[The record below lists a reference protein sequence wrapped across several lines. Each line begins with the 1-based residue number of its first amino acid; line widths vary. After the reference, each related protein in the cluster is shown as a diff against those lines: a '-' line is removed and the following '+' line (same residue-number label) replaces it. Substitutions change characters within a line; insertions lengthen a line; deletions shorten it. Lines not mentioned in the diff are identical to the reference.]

1 LFIVGR
7 VVARGHVIPTLVRVM
22 KKLFSQIERPLAWA
36 QLSHQKV
43 RTGVAM
49 GGIAFA
55 NVLIFMQLGF
65 VNLFA
70 GGAILLPKHLH
81 GDLFI
86 TNSEAKIINPNT
98 FDLTRLYQA
107 AAFDGIIFAEPL
119 YLRYGTWAYNK
130 DTISY
135 DTRIFGYNPQIQL
148 FDLPEI
154 NRQQSKLREP
164 FTVLFDRLS
173 RAELGPIPA
182 QMATKSTTSAM
193 VNNQRLVVS
202 GLFSLGC
209 SFFLS
214 EGNIIT
220 SDRTFAEMF
229 GSNSLQQVSLGII
242 RVKPGTNIIALKLGI
257 EKAVPGIKALTHQEL
272 EARELTFQ
280 AANPSSTIFNFGAM
294 MGFIVGV
301 AIVYQVLYSDVSDH
315 LAEYATLKA
324 IGYSNRAL
332 LLVIFQEA
340 IFLAILGY
348 IPGFIATL
356 GMYQLLT
363 TLTRLELIMTL
374 NLALT
379 VFILTLAMCL
389 ISAAIASNKLRAA
402 DPADVF

>member
-1 LFIVGR
+1 
-7 VVARGHVIPTLVRVM
+7 M
-22 KKLFSQIERPLAWA
+22 KKLFLQQERPLAWA

-70 GGAILLPKHLH
+70 GGAILLPKHLQ

-86 TNSEAKIINPNT
+86 TNSDAKYINSFST
-98 FDLTRLYQA
+98 FDRTRLYQA
-107 AAFDGIIFAEPL
+107 AAFDGITFAEPL
-119 YLRYGTWAYNK
+119 YLKYGTWAYNK
-130 DTISY
+130 DTVSY
-135 DTRIFGYNPQIQL
+135 DTRVFAYNPQLQI

-154 NRQQSKLREP
+154 NKQQSKLREP

-173 RAELGPIPA
+173 RSELGEIPKD
-182 QMATKSTTSAM
+182 MATKATTSVILNNRPIV
-193 VNNQRLVVS
+193 VN

-214 EGNIIT
+214 EGNVIV
-220 SDRTFAEMF
+220 SDRTMAEMF
-229 GSNSLQQVSLGII
+229 GSSSLEQVSLGII
-242 RVKPGTNIIALKLGI
+242 RVKPGTNLIALKRGI
-257 EKAVPGIKALTHQEL
+257 EQAVPGIKALTKPEL
-272 EARELTFQ
+272 EARELAFQ
-280 AANPSSTIFNFGAM
+280 ATNPSSTIFNFGAM

-315 LAEYATLKA
+315 LSEYATLKA
-324 IGYSNRAL
+324 IGYSNRSL
-332 LLVIFQEA
+332 LIVIFQEA
-340 IFLAILGY
+340 LFLAILGY

-363 TLTRLELIMTL
+363 NLTRLELIMTV
-374 NLALT
+374 NLAVT
-379 VFILTLAMCL
+379 VFILTLGMCL

>member
-1 LFIVGR
+1 
-7 VVARGHVIPTLVRVM
+7 M
-22 KKLFSQIERPLAWA
+22 KKVFSQRHRPLAWA

-43 RTGVAM
+43 RTGIAM

-70 GGAILLPKHLH
+70 GGATLLPKHIQ

-86 TNSEAKIINPNT
+86 TNTDAKLIDPFST
-98 FDLTRLYQA
+98 FDRTRLYQA

-119 YLRYGTWAYNK
+119 YLKYGTWAYNK
-130 DTISY
+130 ETISY
-135 DTRIFGYNPQIQL
+135 DTRVFAYNPQVQI
-148 FDLPEI
+148 FDLPEV
-154 NRQQSKLREP
+154 NQQKSKLSEP

-173 RAELGPIPA
+173 RSELGPVPTEMEKKETISV
-182 QMATKSTTSAM
+182 ML
-193 VNNQRLVVS
+193 NNQRTFVN

-214 EGNIIT
+214 GGNLIT
-220 SDRTFAEMF
+220 SDRNFADMF
-229 GSNSLQQVSLGII
+229 GASSLDQVSLGVL
-242 RVKPGTNIIALKLGI
+242 RVRPGTDLIALKLGI
-257 EKAVPGIKALTHQEL
+257 EKAVPGIKALNHQEL
-272 EARELTFQ
+272 QAREVAFQ
-280 AANPSSTIFNFGAM
+280 ETNPSSTIFNFGAI

-324 IGYSNRAL
+324 IGYSNRSL
-332 LLVIFQEA
+332 LIVIFQEA
-340 IFLAILGY
+340 LFLAVLGY

-363 TLTRLELIMTL
+363 TLTKLELIMTV
-374 NLALT
+374 NLAVT

-389 ISAAIASNKLRAA
+389 ISGAIASNKLRAA

>member
-1 LFIVGR
+1 
-7 VVARGHVIPTLVRVM
+7 M
-22 KKLFSQIERPLAWA
+22 KKLFLYRERPLAWA

-65 VNLFA
+65 VDLFA
-70 GGAILLPKHLH
+70 GGAILLPKYLQ

-86 TNSEAKIINPNT
+86 MNSSSKFISPRS
-98 FDLTRLYQA
+98 FDRTLLYQA
-107 AAFDGIIFAEPL
+107 AAFDGIVSAEPL
-119 YLRYGTWAYNK
+119 YLSYGTWAYDKN
-130 DTISY
+130 TVSY
-135 DTRIFGYNPQIQL
+135 DTRIFAYNTRIQA
-148 FDLPEI
+148 FKIPEI
-154 NRQQSKLREP
+154 DRQQAQLSEP

-173 RAELGPIPA
+173 RAPLGPVPA
-182 QMATKSTTSAM
+182 QMATKSTVTATLNNRLLK
-193 VNNQRLVVS
+193 VN
-202 GLFSLGC
+202 GLFNLGS

-214 EGNIIT
+214 EGNLIT
-220 SDRTFAEMF
+220 SEFTYAELF
-229 GSNSLQQVSLGII
+229 GASALQKVSVGLIC
-242 RVKPGTNIIALKLGI
+242 VKPGIDLIALQRGI
-257 EKAVPGIKALTHQEL
+257 EQSVPGIQVLTRQEL
-272 EARELTFQ
+272 AAKELQ
-280 AANPSSTIFNFGAM
+280 HQDENPASTIFNFGAL

-315 LAEYATLKA
+315 LSEYATLKA
-324 IGYSNRAL
+324 IGYSDRSL
-332 LLVIFQEA
+332 LIVIFQEA
-340 IFLAILGY
+340 LFLAVIGY
-348 IPGFIATL
+348 IPGFVATL

-363 TLTRLELIMTL
+363 ALTRLELIMTL

>member
-1 LFIVGR
+1 MR
-7 VVARGHVIPTLVRVM
+7 
-22 KKLFSQIERPLAWA
+22 KLFSHKERPLAWA

-49 GGIAFA
+49 GGISFA

-70 GGAILLPKHLH
+70 GGATLLPKHLR

-86 TNSEAKIINPNT
+86 TNVDAKLINSFST
-98 FDLTRLYQA
+98 FDRTRLYQA
-107 AAFDGIIFAEPL
+107 AAFDGVISAEPL
-119 YLRYGTWAYNK
+119 YLKYGTWAYNK
-130 DTISY
+130 ETISY
-135 DTRIFGYNPQIQL
+135 DTRIFAYNPQIQI
-148 FDLPEI
+148 FDLPEV
-154 NRQQSKLREP
+154 NQQQDKLREP
-164 FTVLFDRLS
+164 LTVLFDRLS
-173 RAELGPIPA
+173 RSELGPIPA
-182 QMATKSTTSAM
+182 KMATAPTTSVM
-193 VNNQRLVVS
+193 VNNQRIVVN

-214 EGNIIT
+214 QGNIIA
-220 SDRTFAEMF
+220 SDRTYAEMF
-229 GSNSLQQVSLGII
+229 GASSLEQVTLGII
-242 RVKPGTNIIALKLGI
+242 HVKPGTNLIALQQGI
-257 EKAVPGIKALTHQEL
+257 AKAVPGVKALTRQEL
-272 EARELTFQ
+272 QTRELQFQ
-280 AANPSSTIFNFGAM
+280 DTNPSSTIFNFGAM

-315 LAEYATLKA
+315 LSEYATLKA
-324 IGYSNRAL
+324 IGYSNRSL
-332 LLVIFQEA
+332 LFVIFQEA
-340 IFLAILGY
+340 LLLAILGY

-363 TLTRLELIMTL
+363 TLTKLELIMTV

-389 ISAAIASNKLRAA
+389 ISAAIASNKLRTA

>member
-1 LFIVGR
+1 VK
-7 VVARGHVIPTLVRVM
+7 VM
-22 KKLFSQIERPLAWA
+22 KKVFSNKERPLAWA

-43 RTGVAM
+43 RTGIAM

-70 GGAILLPKHLH
+70 GGATLLPKHLQ

-86 TNSEAKIINPNT
+86 TNADAKLIDPFST
-98 FDLTRLYQA
+98 FDRTRLFQA

-119 YLRYGTWAYNK
+119 YLKYGTWAYNK
-130 DTISY
+130 ETISY
-135 DTRIFGYNPQIQL
+135 DTRIFAYNPQAQI
-148 FDLPEI
+148 FDLPEV
-154 NRQQSKLREP
+154 NQQQSKLSEP

-173 RAELGPIPA
+173 RSELGPIPA
-182 QMATKSTTSAM
+182 EMDKNPTTSAM
-193 VNNQRLVVS
+193 LNNRRIVVN

-214 EGNIIT
+214 QGNLIV
-220 SDRTFAEMF
+220 SDRTFADTF
-229 GSNSLQQVSLGII
+229 GASSLEQVSLGVI
-242 RVKPGTNIIALKLGI
+242 RVKPGTDLVALKLGI
-257 EKAVPGIKALTHQEL
+257 EKSVPGIKALTHQEL
-272 EARELTFQ
+272 QDRELAFQ
-280 AANPSSTIFNFGAM
+280 ETNPSSTIFNFGAV

-315 LAEYATLKA
+315 LSEYATLKA
-324 IGYSNRAL
+324 IGYSNRSL
-332 LLVIFQEA
+332 LIVIFQEA
-340 IFLAILGY
+340 LFLAVLGY

-363 TLTRLELIMTL
+363 NLTRLELIMTI

>member
-1 LFIVGR
+1 
-7 VVARGHVIPTLVRVM
+7 M

-65 VNLFA
+65 VELFA
-70 GGAILLPKHLH
+70 GGATILPKHLQ
-81 GDLFI
+81 GDLFVM
-86 TNSEAKIINPNT
+86 NPDSKFIGGNT
-98 FDLTRLYQA
+98 FDRARLYQA
-107 AAFDGIIFAEPL
+107 AAFDGITAAEPL
-119 YLRYGTWAYNK
+119 YIKIGTWAYNK
-130 DTISY
+130 DTISEN
-135 DTRIFGYNPQIQL
+135 TRMFAYNPQIPA
-148 FDLPEI
+148 FDVPEL
-154 NRQQSKLREP
+154 NQQQAKVREP

-173 RAELGPIPA
+173 RNELGPIPA
-182 QMATKSTTSAM
+182 AMAAKPTTTAM
-193 VNNQRLVVS
+193 FNNRRLTVS
-202 GLFSLGC
+202 GLFNLGT
-209 SFFLS
+209 SFFIG
-214 EGNIIT
+214 EGNIIASELT
-220 SDRTFAEMF
+220 YAEIF
-229 GSNSLQQVSLGII
+229 GASSLQEVSLGMI
-242 RVKPGTNIIALKLGI
+242 RVKPGTDLIALKSGI
-257 EKAVPGIKALTHQEL
+257 ERSVPGIQVLTRKEL
-272 EARELTFQ
+272 QTKELKFQ
-280 AANPSSTIFNFGAM
+280 DENPTSTIFNFGAL

-324 IGYSNRAL
+324 IGYSSRSL

-340 IFLAILGY
+340 LFLAILGY
-348 IPGFIATL
+348 IPGFVASL

-363 TLTRLELIMTL
+363 GLTKLELVMTF

-379 VFILTLAMCL
+379 VFTLTLAMCL

>member
-1 LFIVGR
+1 
-7 VVARGHVIPTLVRVM
+7 M
-22 KKLFSQIERPLAWA
+22 KKVFSQRERPLAWA

-43 RTGVAM
+43 RTGIAM

-70 GGAILLPKHLH
+70 GGATLLPKHIQ

-86 TNSEAKIINPNT
+86 TNTDAKLIDPFST
-98 FDLTRLYQA
+98 FDRTRLYQA

-119 YLRYGTWAYNK
+119 YLKYGTWAYNK
-130 DTISY
+130 ETISY
-135 DTRIFGYNPQIQL
+135 DTRVFAYNPQVQI
-148 FDLPEI
+148 FDLPEV
-154 NRQQSKLREP
+154 NQQKSKLSEP

-173 RAELGPIPA
+173 RSELGPVPTEMEKKETISV
-182 QMATKSTTSAM
+182 ML
-193 VNNQRLVVS
+193 NNQRTFVN

-214 EGNIIT
+214 GGNLIT
-220 SDRTFAEMF
+220 SDRNFADMF
-229 GSNSLQQVSLGII
+229 GASSLDQVSLGVL
-242 RVKPGTNIIALKLGI
+242 RVRPGTDLIALKLGI
-257 EKAVPGIKALTHQEL
+257 EKAVPGIKALNHQEL
-272 EARELTFQ
+272 QAREVAFQ
-280 AANPSSTIFNFGAM
+280 ETNPSSTIFNFGAI

-324 IGYSNRAL
+324 IGYSNRSL
-332 LLVIFQEA
+332 LIVIFQEA
-340 IFLAILGY
+340 LFLAVLGY

-363 TLTRLELIMTL
+363 TLTKLELIMTV
-374 NLALT
+374 NLAVT

-389 ISAAIASNKLRAA
+389 ISGAIASNKLRAA

>member
-1 LFIVGR
+1 
-7 VVARGHVIPTLVRVM
+7 M
-22 KKLFSQIERPLAWA
+22 KKLFSDRERPLAWA
-36 QLSHQKV
+36 QLSYQKV

-70 GGAILLPKHLH
+70 GGAILLPKHLK

-86 TNSEAKIINPNT
+86 TNTDAKFISSFST
-98 FDLTRLYQA
+98 FDRTRLYQA

-119 YLRYGTWAYNK
+119 YLKHGTWAYNK
-130 DTISY
+130 ETISY
-135 DTRIFGYNPQIQL
+135 DTRIFAYNPQVQI
-148 FDLPEI
+148 FDLLET
-154 NRQQSKLREP
+154 NQQQSKLREP

-182 QMATKSTTSAM
+182 QMEAKPTTSAM
-193 VNNQRLVVS
+193 LNNQRVVVN

-229 GSNSLQQVSLGII
+229 GSNSLEQVSLGII
-242 RVKPGTNIIALKLGI
+242 RVKPGTDLVALKQGI
-257 EKAVPGIKALTHQEL
+257 EQAVPGVKVLTHQEL
-272 EARELTFQ
+272 QTRELQFQ
-280 AANPSSTIFNFGAM
+280 DTNPSSTIFNFGAL

-315 LAEYATLKA
+315 LSEYATLKA
-324 IGYSNRAL
+324 IGYSNRSL

-340 IFLAILGY
+340 VFLAVLGY

-363 TLTRLELIMTL
+363 TLTRLKLIMTIY
-374 NLALT
+374 LAVT

>member
-1 LFIVGR
+1 
-7 VVARGHVIPTLVRVM
+7 M
-22 KKLFSQIERPLAWA
+22 NKLFSQRERPLAWA

-70 GGAILLPKHLH
+70 GGAILLPKHLQ
-81 GDLFI
+81 GDLFL
-86 TNSEAKIINPNT
+86 INPDALFIGADT
-98 FDLTRLYQA
+98 FDRTRLYQA
-107 AAFDGIIFAEPL
+107 AAFDGIVAAESL
-119 YLRYGTWAYNK
+119 YMKRGVWAYNK
-130 DTISY
+130 KTISY
-135 DTRIFGYNPQIQL
+135 DTRVFAYNPQVQI
-148 FDLPEI
+148 FDLPEV
-154 NRQQSKLREP
+154 NQQQAKLREP

-182 QMATKSTTSAM
+182 QMATKPTTSAM
-193 VNNQRLVVS
+193 LNNQRLLVN

-220 SDRTFAEMF
+220 SDRTFAELF
-229 GSNSLQQVSLGII
+229 GGSSLQQVSLGII
-242 RVKPGTNIIALKLGI
+242 RVKPGTNLIALKQGI
-257 EKAVPGIKALTHQEL
+257 ERAVPGIKALTSQEL
-272 EARELTFQ
+272 QQKELQFQ
-280 AANPSSTIFNFGAM
+280 ATNPSSTIFNFGAM

-315 LAEYATLKA
+315 LSEYATLKA
-324 IGYSNRAL
+324 IGYANRSL

-340 IFLAILGY
+340 LFLAILGY
-348 IPGFIATL
+348 LPGFIATL

-363 TLTRLELIMTL
+363 TLTRLELVMTF

-379 VFILTLAMCL
+379 GFVLTLAMCL

>member
-1 LFIVGR
+1 
-7 VVARGHVIPTLVRVM
+7 M
-22 KKLFSQIERPLAWA
+22 NNLFSRRAVPLAWA
-36 QLSHQKV
+36 QLAHQKV
-43 RTGVAM
+43 RTSVAM

-70 GGAILLPKHLH
+70 GGAILLPKHLQ
-81 GDLFI
+81 GDLFL
-86 TNSEAKIINPNT
+86 INPDALFIGADT
-98 FDLTRLYQA
+98 FDRTRLYQA
-107 AAFDGIIFAEPL
+107 AAFDGIVAAEPL
-119 YLRYGTWAYNK
+119 YMRRGIWALNK
-130 DTISY
+130 KTISY
-135 DTRIFGYNPQIQL
+135 DTRIFAYNPQLQI
-148 FDLPEI
+148 FDLPEV
-154 NRQQSKLREP
+154 NRQQPQLREP

-182 QMATKSTTSAM
+182 QLATKPTTTAM
-193 VNNQRLVVS
+193 LNNQRLVVN

-214 EGNIIT
+214 EGNLIT
-220 SDRTFAEMF
+220 SDRTFAELF
-229 GSNSLQQVSLGII
+229 GSESLQQVSLGII
-242 RVKPGTNIIALKLGI
+242 RVKPGTDLIALKRGI
-257 EKAVPGIKALTHQEL
+257 EQNVPGVKALTHQEL
-272 EARELTFQ
+272 QAKELQFQ
-280 AANPSSTIFNFGAM
+280 DTNPSSTIFNFGAL

-324 IGYSNRAL
+324 IGYSNRSL
-332 LLVIFQEA
+332 LFVIFQEA
-340 IFLAILGY
+340 VYLAILGY
-348 IPGFIATL
+348 VPGFIATL

-363 TLTRLELIMTL
+363 NLTRLELIMTL

-379 VFILTLAMCL
+379 VFTLTLAMCL

>member
-1 LFIVGR
+1 
-7 VVARGHVIPTLVRVM
+7 M
-22 KKLFSQIERPLAWA
+22 NQLFSQRERPLAWA

-70 GGAILLPKHLH
+70 GGAILLPKHLK
-81 GDLFI
+81 GDIFI
-86 TNSEAKIINPNT
+86 TNTEAKLINSFST
-98 FDLTRLYQA
+98 FDRTRLYQA
-107 AAFDGIIFAEPL
+107 AAFDGIIAAEPL
-119 YLRYGTWAYNK
+119 YLKYGTWSYNK
-130 DTISY
+130 DTLSY
-135 DTRIFGYNPQIQL
+135 QTRVFAYNPQVQI
-148 FDLPEI
+148 FDIPEV
-154 NRQQSKLREP
+154 NQQQSKLRAP

-173 RAELGPIPA
+173 RSQLGPIPA
-182 QMATKSTTSAM
+182 QMKARSTTSAM
-193 VNNQRLVVS
+193 LNNQRLVVN

-214 EGNIIT
+214 EGNIII

-229 GSNSLQQVSLGII
+229 GSNSLEQVSLGVI
-242 RVKPGTNIIALKLGI
+242 RVKPDTNIPALKLGI
-257 EKAVPGIKALTHQEL
+257 ERAVPGIKALTYQEL
-272 EARELTFQ
+272 QTRELQFQ
-280 AANPSSTIFNFGAM
+280 DTNPSSTIFNFGAL

-315 LAEYATLKA
+315 LSEYATLKA
-324 IGYSNRAL
+324 IGYGDRAL

-340 IFLAILGY
+340 LFLAIIGY

-356 GMYQLLT
+356 GMYRLLS
-363 TLTRLELIMTL
+363 TLTRLELIMTI

-379 VFILTLAMCL
+379 VFILTVAMCL
-389 ISAAIASNKLRAA
+389 ISAAIASHKLRAA
-402 DPADVF
+402 DPADVFS

>member
-1 LFIVGR
+1 
-7 VVARGHVIPTLVRVM
+7 M
-22 KKLFSQIERPLAWA
+22 KKVFLNKERPLAWA

-70 GGAILLPKHLH
+70 GGAILLPKHIK

-86 TNSEAKIINPNT
+86 TNTDARLIDAFST
-98 FDLTRLYQA
+98 FDRTRLFQA
-107 AAFDGIIFAEPL
+107 AAFDGITFAEPL
-119 YLRYGTWAYNK
+119 YLNYGTWAYDK
-130 DTISY
+130 DIISY
-135 DTRIFGYNPQIQL
+135 STRIFAYNPQVQI
-148 FDLPEI
+148 FDIPEV
-154 NRQQSKLREP
+154 NQQKAKLTEP

-173 RAELGPIPA
+173 RSELGPIPA
-182 QMATKSTTSAM
+182 DMAKKSTTSAM
-193 VNNQRLVVS
+193 ISNTRINVN
-202 GLFSLGC
+202 GLFSLGS

-214 EGNIIT
+214 EGNIIV
-220 SDRTFAEMF
+220 SDRTFGDIF
-229 GSNSLQQVSLGII
+229 GTSSLEKVSLGVL
-242 RVKPGTNIIALKLGI
+242 RVKPGTDLVALKLGI
-257 EKAVPGIKALTHQEL
+257 EKAVPGVKALTHQEL
-272 EARELTFQ
+272 QARELAFQ
-280 AANPSSTIFNFGAM
+280 DTNPSSTIFNFGAI

-315 LAEYATLKA
+315 LSEYATLKA
-324 IGYSNRAL
+324 IGYSNRSL
-332 LLVIFQEA
+332 LIVIFQEA
-340 IFLAILGY
+340 LVLAVLGY

-363 TLTRLELIMTL
+363 TLTKLELVMTV

-389 ISAAIASNKLRAA
+389 ISGAIASNKLRAA

>member
-1 LFIVGR
+1 
-7 VVARGHVIPTLVRVM
+7 M
-22 KKLFSQIERPLAWA
+22 KKLFPKIERPLAWA

-70 GGAILLPKHLH
+70 GGAILLPKHLQ
-81 GDLFI
+81 GDLFLM
-86 TNSEAKIINPNT
+86 NPDAKFISANT

-107 AAFDGIIFAEPL
+107 AAFEGIVTTTPV
-119 YLRYGTWAYNK
+119 YVNVGTWAYDK
-130 DTISY
+130 ETISY
-135 DTRIFGYNPQIQL
+135 ATRVFAYNPRIRV
-148 FDLPEI
+148 FDLPEV
-154 NRQQSKLREP
+154 NQQQAKLSEP
-164 FTVLFDRLS
+164 FGILFDRLS
-173 RAELGPIPA
+173 RPELGPILA
-182 QMATKSTTSAM
+182 QMQSKSTVRATLNNRRLS
-193 VNNQRLVVS
+193 VN
-202 GLFSLGC
+202 GLFSLGS
-209 SFFLS
+209 SFFLG

-220 SDRTFAEMF
+220 SELTYAEIF
-229 GSNSLQQVSLGII
+229 GANSLQQVALGII
-242 RVKPGTNIIALKLGI
+242 HVNPGTDLIALKRGI
-257 EKAVPGIKALTHQEL
+257 EQNVPGIQVLTHQEL
-272 EARELTFQ
+272 QAKELKFQ
-280 AANPSSTIFNFGAM
+280 DENPSSTIFNFGAL

-315 LAEYATLKA
+315 LSEYATLKA
-324 IGYSNRAL
+324 IGYSNRSI

-340 IFLAILGY
+340 LFLAILGY

-363 TLTRLELIMTL
+363 NLTRLELVMTV

>member
-1 LFIVGR
+1 MR
-7 VVARGHVIPTLVRVM
+7 
-22 KKLFSQIERPLAWA
+22 KLFSHKERPLAWA

-49 GGIAFA
+49 GGISFA

-70 GGAILLPKHLH
+70 GGATLLPKHLR

-86 TNSEAKIINPNT
+86 TNVDAKLINSFST
-98 FDLTRLYQA
+98 FDRTRLYQA
-107 AAFDGIIFAEPL
+107 AAFDGVISAEPL
-119 YLRYGTWAYNK
+119 YLKYGTWAYDK
-130 DTISY
+130 ETISY
-135 DTRIFGYNPQIQL
+135 DTRIFAYNPQIQI
-148 FDLPEI
+148 FDLPEV
-154 NRQQSKLREP
+154 NQQQDKLREP
-164 FTVLFDRLS
+164 LTVLFDRLS
-173 RAELGPIPA
+173 RSELGPIPA
-182 QMATKSTTSAM
+182 KMATAPTTSVM
-193 VNNQRLVVS
+193 VNNQRIVVN

-214 EGNIIT
+214 QGNIIA
-220 SDRTFAEMF
+220 SDRTYAEIF
-229 GSNSLQQVSLGII
+229 GANSLEQVTLGII
-242 RVKPGTNIIALKLGI
+242 HVKPGTNLIALQQGI
-257 EKAVPGIKALTHQEL
+257 AKAVPGVKALTRQEL
-272 EARELTFQ
+272 QTRELQFQ
-280 AANPSSTIFNFGAM
+280 DTNPSSTIFNFGAM

-315 LAEYATLKA
+315 LSEYATLKA
-324 IGYSNRAL
+324 IGYSNRSL
-332 LLVIFQEA
+332 LFVIFQEA
-340 IFLAILGY
+340 LLLAILGY

-363 TLTRLELIMTL
+363 TLTKLELIMTV

>member
-1 LFIVGR
+1 
-7 VVARGHVIPTLVRVM
+7 M

-36 QLSHQKV
+36 QLSRQKV

>member
-1 LFIVGR
+1 
-7 VVARGHVIPTLVRVM
+7 M
-22 KKLFSQIERPLAWA
+22 KKLFSQRERPLAWA
-36 QLSHQKV
+36 QLSRQKV

-70 GGAILLPKHLH
+70 GGATLLPRHLQ

-86 TNSEAKIINPNT
+86 SNAEAKLINSFST
-98 FDLTRLYQA
+98 FDRTRLYQA

-119 YLRYGTWAYNK
+119 YLKYGTWAYDK
-130 DTISY
+130 ESISY
-135 DTRIFGYNPQIQL
+135 ETRVFAYNPQVQI
-148 FDLPEI
+148 FDLPEV
-154 NRQQSKLREP
+154 NQQQSKLREP
-164 FTVLFDRLS
+164 FTALFDRLS
-173 RAELGPIPA
+173 RSQLGPIPA
-182 QMATKSTTSAM
+182 KMDTKPTIVSM
-193 VNNQRLVVS
+193 VNNQRIVVN
-202 GLFSLGC
+202 GLFNLGS

-220 SDRTFAEMF
+220 SDRTYAEMF
-229 GSNSLQQVSLGII
+229 GSNSLEQVTVGII
-242 RVKPGTNIIALKLGI
+242 RVKPGTDLIALKKGI
-257 EKAVPGIKALTHQEL
+257 EQAVPGIKVLTYKEL
-272 EARELTFQ
+272 QARELAFQ
-280 AANPSSTIFNFGAM
+280 DTNPSSTIFNFGAM

-315 LAEYATLKA
+315 LSEYATLKA
-324 IGYSNRAL
+324 IGYSNRSL

-340 IFLAILGY
+340 IFLAVLGY

-363 TLTRLELIMTL
+363 TLTKLELIMTVS
-374 NLALT
+374 LAMT
-379 VFILTLAMCL
+379 VFILTLGMCL
-389 ISAAIASNKLRAA
+389 ISASIASNKLRAA

>member
-1 LFIVGR
+1 
-7 VVARGHVIPTLVRVM
+7 M
-22 KKLFSQIERPLAWA
+22 KKLFLRRERPLAWA

-70 GGAILLPKHLH
+70 GGATLLPRHLQ

-86 TNSEAKIINPNT
+86 SNAEAKLINSFST
-98 FDLTRLYQA
+98 FDRTRLYQA

-119 YLRYGTWAYNK
+119 YLKYGTWAYDK
-130 DTISY
+130 ESISY
-135 DTRIFGYNPQIQL
+135 ETRVFAYNPQVQI
-148 FDLPEI
+148 FDLPEV
-154 NRQQSKLREP
+154 NQQQSKLREP
-164 FTVLFDRLS
+164 FTALFDRLS
-173 RAELGPIPA
+173 RSQLGPIPA
-182 QMATKSTTSAM
+182 KMDTSPTILSM
-193 VNNQRLVVS
+193 VNNQRIVVN
-202 GLFSLGC
+202 GLFNLGS

-220 SDRTFAEMF
+220 SDRTYAEIY
-229 GSNSLQQVSLGII
+229 GSNSLEQVTLGII
-242 RVKPGTNIIALKLGI
+242 RVKPGTDLIALKQGI
-257 EKAVPGIKALTHQEL
+257 EKSVPGIKVLTYKEL
-272 EARELTFQ
+272 QTRELAFQ
-280 AANPSSTIFNFGAM
+280 DTNPSSTIFNFGAM

-315 LAEYATLKA
+315 LSEYATLKA
-324 IGYSNRAL
+324 IGYSNRSL

-340 IFLAILGY
+340 IFLAVLGY

-363 TLTRLELIMTL
+363 ILTKLELIMTVS
-374 NLALT
+374 LALN
-379 VFILTLAMCL
+379 VFLLTLVMCL

>member
-1 LFIVGR
+1 
-7 VVARGHVIPTLVRVM
+7 M
-22 KKLFSQIERPLAWA
+22 KKLFLKRERPLAWA

-70 GGAILLPKHLH
+70 GGAILLPKHLQ
-81 GDLFI
+81 GDIFI
-86 TNSEAKIINPNT
+86 TNTEAKLINSFST
-98 FDLTRLYQA
+98 FDRTRLYQA
-107 AAFDGIIFAEPL
+107 AAFDGVISVEPL
-119 YLRYGTWAYNK
+119 YLKYGTWAYNK
-130 DTISY
+130 ETLSY
-135 DTRIFGYNPQIQL
+135 QTRVFAYNPQIQI
-148 FDLPEI
+148 FDLPEV

-173 RAELGPIPA
+173 RSQLGPIPA
-182 QMATKSTTSAM
+182 QIEAKPTTSAM
-193 VNNQRLVVS
+193 LNNQRLVVN
-202 GLFSLGC
+202 GLFSLGS

-214 EGNIIT
+214 EGNIII
-220 SDRTFAEMF
+220 SDRTYAEIF
-229 GSNSLQQVSLGII
+229 GSSSLEQVSLGII
-242 RVKPGTNIIALKLGI
+242 RVKPGTDIITLKQGI
-257 EKAVPGIKALTHQEL
+257 EKAVPGIRAITHQEL
-272 EARELTFQ
+272 QTRELQFQ
-280 AANPSSTIFNFGAM
+280 DTNPSSTIFNFGAL

-301 AIVYQVLYSDVSDH
+301 AIVYQVLYSDVSDR
-315 LAEYATLKA
+315 LSEYATLKA
-324 IGYSNRAL
+324 IGYSDRSL
-332 LLVIFQEA
+332 LIVIFQEA
-340 IFLAILGY
+340 LFLAVMGY

-363 TLTRLELIMTL
+363 ILTRLELIMTI

>member
-1 LFIVGR
+1 
-7 VVARGHVIPTLVRVM
+7 M
-22 KKLFSQIERPLAWA
+22 KKVFLQRRVQLAWA

-49 GGIAFA
+49 AGIAFA

-70 GGAILLPKHLH
+70 GGAILLPKHLK

-86 TNSEAKIINPNT
+86 INADAKIISPNT
-98 FDLTRLYQA
+98 FDRTRLYQA

-119 YLRYGTWAYNK
+119 YLKYGLWAYNK
-130 DTISY
+130 DTVSY
-135 DTRIFGYNPQIQL
+135 ETRVFAYNPQLQL
-148 FDLPEI
+148 FDIPEL
-154 NRQQSKLREP
+154 NRQQSQLREP
-164 FTVLFDRLS
+164 LTVLFDRLS
-173 RAELGPIPA
+173 RSELGPIPA
-182 QMATKSTTSAM
+182 QMATKPTTTAM
-193 VNNQRLVVS
+193 LNHQRVVVN

-229 GSNSLQQVSLGII
+229 GASSLEQVSLGVI
-242 RVKPGTNIIALKLGI
+242 RVKPGTDLIALQRGI
-257 EKAVPGIKALTHQEL
+257 EQAVPGIKALTHQEL
-272 EARELTFQ
+272 QAKELKFQ
-280 AANPSSTIFNFGAM
+280 NTNPSSTIFNFGAL

-315 LAEYATLKA
+315 LSEYATLKA
-324 IGYSNRAL
+324 IGYSHRSL
-332 LLVIFQEA
+332 LIVIFQEA
-340 IFLAILGY
+340 MLLAVLGY
-348 IPGFIATL
+348 IPGFIATI

-363 TLTRLELIMTL
+363 NLTRLELIMTL

-379 VFILTLAMCL
+379 VFCLTLAMCL